1 MPIGIVTDSTC
12 DLPPEVVR
20 EHKIAVIPILV
31 HVGSQEYRDGVDL
44 SRERFYSELP
54 GMKPSPSTAAPG
66 VDVFRQTYERLAT
79 EGATEILSIHIS
91 HRLSATVDVARLAAQ
106 ATAAARVTVFDSRQL
121 SLGMGFEV
129 HSAARA
135 AGAGRSMAE
144 ILSLLEDQISRT
156 HTFAA
161 LDTLEYMRRG
171 GRMNPAIAALGGVL
185 QIKPILKM
193 YDGVPTAERVR
204 TRSKAIRRVKELL
217 ARHAPFDNVAVVHTG
232 AEARA
237 KELLEEV
244 RGQLPQRDIW
254 VREISPVLGAHIG
267 PGVVGFAC
275 LSERR

>member
-1 MPIGIVTDSTC
+1 
-12 DLPPEVVR
+12 
-20 EHKIAVIPILV
+20 
-31 HVGSQEYRDGVDL
+31 
-44 SRERFYSELP
+44 
-54 GMKPSPSTAAPG
+54 
-66 VDVFRQTYERLAT
+66 
-79 EGATEILSIHIS
+79 
-91 HRLSATVDVARLAAQ
+91 VDVARLAAQ